1 MFCAITSPVE
11 DATTDLGD
19 MLVPPTVFISLS
31 RAGFAETREA
41 DAELVP
47 TDGIRAPINRNTNA
61 VRVIL
66 GIIERNIARWYQREF
81 IISVPMMNR
90 WGSGW
95 GFSKR
100 LEREAQL
107 RGTTTQL
114 SGMHR
119 PYLWSIR
126 SRWKDLFCGRRTH
139 SVPSVQDAP
148 TLREPFVRCSH
159 LRGEDPFV

>member
-19 MLVPPTVFISLS
+19 MLVPPTVLTSLS

-47 TDGIRAPINRNTNA
+47 KDGIRAPINRNTNA

-66 GIIERNIARWYQREF
+66 GIIERNIARWYQRGL
-81 IISVPMMNR
+81 IISVPMMNGC
-90 WGSGW
+90 GSGW
-95 GFSKR
+95 GFSKC
-100 LEREAQL
+100 LEREAQFW
-107 RGTTTQL
+107 GTTTQL

-126 SRWKDLFCGRRTH
+126 
-139 SVPSVQDAP
+139 
-148 TLREPFVRCSH
+148 
-159 LRGEDPFV
+159 

>member
-19 MLVPPTVFISLS
+19 MLVPPTVFTSLS

-47 TDGIRAPINRNTNA
+47 KDGIRAAINTNTHA
-61 VRVIL
+61 VRFVFDS
-66 GIIERNIARWYQREF
+66 IERNMARWYQRGF
-81 IISVPMMNR
+81 IISVPMMNG

-100 LEREAQL
+100 LERKPQF

-114 SGMHR
+114 SDMR
-119 PYLWSIR
+119 MTCP
-126 SRWKDLFCGRRTH
+126 
-139 SVPSVQDAP
+139 
-148 TLREPFVRCSH
+148 
-159 LRGEDPFV
+159 